1 MKKIYTDAGYTWQ
14 NTEKVKEGEQIM
26 GRICVADEDGFVRV
40 EKVGVGKV
48 PKLIQYINI
57 FELIAVARSIEI
69 AIEKGWTG
77 SLEIYTDSQVAV
89 GWASKGKIKN
99 KRIETQAHTSAL
111 EYLRTARK
119 NYIGS
124 VSYNY
129 VPRDYNLAGH
139 VLEKELEKD
148 KTMLAAKQAQ
158 EEPESENSDY
168 VETPSAIDVINWWLN
183 FFKPYFQEK
192 MHEEAV
198 EELEKMDAFMKTYD
212 VDNVSK

>member
-1 MKKIYTDAGYTWQ
+1 MKKVYTDAGYTWQ
-14 NTEKVKEGEQIM
+14 NTSTVKEGGQII
-26 GRICVADEDGFVRV
+26 GRICVADDDGFVRV

-48 PKLIQYINI
+48 PKLVQYINI

-77 SLEIYTDSQVAV
+77 NLAIYTDSQVAM
-89 GWASKGKIKN
+89 GWASKGTIKN
-99 KRIETQAHTSAL
+99 KRVETEAHRSAL

-119 NYIGS
+119 NYIGI

-148 KTMLAAKQAQ
+148 KAILAAKQAE
-158 EEPESENSDY
+158 EEPE
-168 VETPSAIDVINWWLN
+168 PINKAGIVLD
-183 FFKPYFQEK
+183 PYES
-192 MHEEAV
+192 
-198 EELEKMDAFMKTYD
+198 LDA
-212 VDNVSK
+212 